1 MTVASDTSV
10 ASIYRPTSGPRTQAD
25 TDKKEGAGS
34 FGMML
39 DQTKQTDVPT
49 QRADRGAARSDRR
62 GDTRP
67 AADRRPDAPRTK
79 ESRHAK
85 DTKAADQADRSR
97 DSKRSDDV
105 KETNDTTDTQTAG
118 QAGESKEQ
126 QKTQSKA
133 QSKAQDAQASEQA
146 PQDAQ
151 TGQAG
156 QAVETTMDAA
166 VVQDGAAVATEATGE
181 TVVAAEMPA
190 EDPASENSEKTDD
203 AGTAPVVV
211 TIAADTTPIPIAA
224 VAVAADPTAP
234 VSTEATAEGDAEA
247 VAAAK
252 AANTQGAA
260 APTTETETPNEAAAP
275 VVAEP
280 AAKTEGTPEAA
291 LEAKPEATSEAAPET
306 KAEAKA
312 QASSEAKSEAESEAK
327 QEAKADA
334 KIEGATPKLATTE
347 TKPASGDKPDP
358 AIKSSTD
365 EGAPKPDVKDAQH
378 TKHASEVNRE
388 IADGVSTK
396 ASDATLAA
404 AKAGLESVQSLNAA
418 TAAQPAPP
426 ALHLNVT
433 ATAAAAGAAIANN
446 MASNAVP
453 IDGVA
458 VEIAAQAQNGK
469 TSFDIRLDPKELGRI
484 DVRLEVDKD
493 GHVTAKMTV
502 DRVETLDLL
511 KRDASNIERALQQAG
526 LKTSDNSLEFSMR
539 DQTFSNNNR
548 NDDTRGNANAAQLVI
563 PDNDGASLETVRSN
577 YGRLLGLGR
586 GIDIRI

>member
-1 MTVASDTSV
+1 VTVASDTSV
-10 ASIYRPTSGPRTQAD
+10 ASIFRPTSGPRTEAN
-25 TDKKEGAGS
+25 TDKKEGTGS

-39 DQTKQTDVPT
+39 DQTRQTDVPT
-49 QRADRGAARSDRR
+49 QRADRAAARSDRR

-126 QKTQSKA
+126 PKTQSKA

-151 TGQAG
+151 TGQA
-156 QAVETTMDAA
+156 VETTMDAA
-166 VVQDGAAVATEATGE
+166 VVQDGTAVATEATGE
-181 TVVAAEMPA
+181 TVVAAETPT
-190 EDPASENSEKTDD
+190 EDTADTSEDSEKTDD

-275 VVAEP
+275 VVTEP

-291 LEAKPEATSEAAPET
+291 LEAKPEATSEAASET

-458 VEIAAQAQNGK
+458 VEIATQAQNGK

-493 GHVTAKMTV
+493 GHVTAKMAV